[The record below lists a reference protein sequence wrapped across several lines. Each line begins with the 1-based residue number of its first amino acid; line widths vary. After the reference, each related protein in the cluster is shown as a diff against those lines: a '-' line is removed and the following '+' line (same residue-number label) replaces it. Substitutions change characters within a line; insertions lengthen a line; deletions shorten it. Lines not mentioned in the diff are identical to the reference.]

1 MLHPHRK
8 DPSMAA
14 LHKYVCTSQKIRI
27 TPGSYIALWVPV
39 VTNVISEVDRGILG
53 GMTTCPGQKKVAPAL
68 LYTPDGVAL
77 QDRTTGN
84 EYGTL
89 TQYKTDDAYWWHY
102 NSNTSSPKYL
112 AGNVLRLWVIDP
124 MPEADALAMAR
135 AAYDADTAE
144 SMFRDYQH
152 NYHVSWFAGLGV
164 YPSMIGRNVLAG
176 ESVQEIFTQAH
187 TRCTHDADREKLY
200 KAYRA
205 TLEPAIADIKER
217 LRVEYSRGAST
228 HQAANRAASMISRFV
243 VATPENDAAETIR
256 AAYQEALKATD
267 EHWEALATDTIA
279 YLMPVTT
286 IR

>member
-1 MLHPHRK
+1 MLHHHRK
-8 DPSMAA
+8 DLPMAA
-14 LHKYVCTSQKIRI
+14 LHKYICTSQKTRI

-39 VTNVISEVDRGILG
+39 VTNVISEADRSILG
-53 GMTTCPGQKKVAPAL
+53 GMTACPGQKKVAPAL

-77 QDRTTGN
+77 QDRTTSN

-89 TQYKTDDAYWWHY
+89 SQYKTDDAYWWQY
-102 NSNTSSPKYL
+102 SSNTSSPKYL

-124 MPEADALAMAR
+124 MPEADALAVAR

-144 SMFRDYQH
+144 STFRDYQG

-176 ESVQEIFTQAH
+176 EPVQEIFTQAH
-187 TRCTHDADREKLY
+187 THCTHDADREKLY
-200 KAYRA
+200 QAYRA
-205 TLEPAIADIKER
+205 TLEPAIADLKEQ
-217 LRVEYSRGAST
+217 LKVECSRGAAT
-228 HQAANRAASMISRFV
+228 GWATNEAGSMISRFV
-243 VATPENDAAETIR
+243 VTASEDDAAETIR

-267 EHWEALATDTIA
+267 EHWEALANDAIA
-279 YLMPVTT
+279 YLTPAGT

>member
-1 MLHPHRK
+1 MLHHHRENL
-8 DPSMAA
+8 PMAA
-14 LHKYVCTSQKIRI
+14 LHKHICNPQKTRI

-39 VTNVISEVDRGILG
+39 VTNVISEADRGILG

-89 TQYKTDDAYWWHY
+89 TQYKTDDAYWWRY
-102 NSNTSSPKYL
+102 NSNTSSSKYL

-124 MPEADALAMAR
+124 MPEADALAVAR
-135 AAYDADTAE
+135 AAYDAETAE
-144 SMFRDYQH
+144 STFRDYQH

-176 ESVQEIFTQAH
+176 DSVQEIFTQAH
-187 TRCTHDADREKLY
+187 TRCTHDVDREKLY
-200 KAYRA
+200 TAYRA
-205 TLEPAIADIKER
+205 TLEPVIADLKER
-217 LRVEYSRGAST
+217 LRVECSRGAAT
-228 HQAANRAASMISRFV
+228 HQAANEAASMISRFV
-243 VATPENDAAETIR
+243 VAAPENDAVETMR

-267 EHWEALATDTIA
+267 EHWDALANDAIA
-279 YLMPVTT
+279 YLMPAGT